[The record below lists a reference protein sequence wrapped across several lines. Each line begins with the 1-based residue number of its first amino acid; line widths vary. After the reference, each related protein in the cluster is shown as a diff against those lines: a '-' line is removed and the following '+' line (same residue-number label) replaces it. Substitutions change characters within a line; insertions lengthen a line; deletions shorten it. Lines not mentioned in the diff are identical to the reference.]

1 MKAMKSLFLIGVL
14 TLSTVGHLWAADTS
28 VPPLVNYQG
37 LLTDDV
43 GAPIPDGMKKLEF
56 NLYDAPL
63 EGNKVWGPQV
73 FDSVPIVNGRFN
85 VILGTTDASGR
96 SISDAFGA
104 SDRYLGFK
112 IGTVGQDLAKDN
124 VAEISPRQQI
134 LAAPFALRAFH
145 GVPTGSIMAYFGKTA
160 PEGWLLCDGRA
171 LTDASLQDKKYDAL
185 KAHLNSLGASTIPDL
200 RGRVIVGPD
209 AMGPGAA
216 NRITKADGR
225 DFGQVGGEEFHVLT
239 VPEMPSHTHV
249 YRDIFF
255 SEAWGS
261 EAVPGNA
268 GSARSDSDNKGYA
281 MPPQTTGST
290 GDGMSHNNM
299 PPYMIVTYII
309 KL

>member
-1 MKAMKSLFLIGVL
+1 MKAIKFLFLIGVL
-14 TLSTVGHLWAADTS
+14 TLSTIEPLWAADPS

-37 LLTDDV
+37 LLTDDN
-43 GAPIPDGMKKLEF
+43 GAPIPDGMKTLEF

-63 EGNKVWGPQV
+63 VGNKVWGPQV
-73 FDSVPIVNGRFN
+73 FDNVPIVNGRFN
-85 VILGTTDASGR
+85 IILGTTDQLGR

-104 SDRYLGFK
+104 GDRYLGFK
-112 IGTVGQDLAKDN
+112 IGNVGQDFAKDN

-160 PEGWLLCDGRA
+160 PDGWLLCDGRA

-185 KAHLNSLGASTIPDL
+185 KAHLTSLGVSTIPDL
-200 RGRVIVGPD
+200 RGRVVVGPD
-209 AMGPGAA
+209 EMGPGAA

-225 DFGQVGGEEFHVLT
+225 NIGQVGGLELHVLT
-239 VPEMPSHTHV
+239 VPEMPSHTHG

-261 EAVPGNA
+261 VPVPGNA
-268 GSARSDSDNKGYA
+268 GSGRSDSDNRGYE
-281 MPPQTTGST
+281 MPPQTTGPA
-290 GDGMSHNNM
+290 GGGIGHNNM
-299 PPYMIVTYII
+299 PPYMVVTYII